1 MIVKKRNIFLVI
13 LLPALLAAC
22 ANAGKSQVPVETKEK
37 TEKEAVKEI
46 EKQKEW
52 QMSLPHCLTFFWKW
66 IKMGREMRGITISIV
81 LQGRS

>member
-46 EKQKEW
+46 EKQKEVANVP
-52 QMSLPHCLTFFWKW
+52 SSFF
-66 IKMGREMRGITISIV
+66 T
-81 LQGRS
+81 RSS